1 MSDGKVQLEA
11 ELDASRV
18 KQGAAE
24 VTGAVRQ
31 MGREVERESSR
42 VSAATAKMGG
52 GGEQAAQSTQKAE
65 RSIIASIQRQTA
77 AYEAGGRSTREY
89 YEAIA
94 RQRGI
99 GADVLKPYLDQLDAA
114 KSKQL
119 GAADGAEKLSG
130 GLLSLRGAAAAAA
143 TAIAAYVTVDAA
155 KAIIDQA
162 DAVSLLNSRLRG
174 AVSGADEFA
183 AAQKGL
189 FQLAQSN
196 SVGLSETIQLYTRL
210 SDPIKRLGG
219 GMNEVIGVTNA
230 FQKALQLGGVSA
242 QEAASATLQFGQA
255 LGTGV
260 LAGDEFKSLAEP
272 TPRLL

>member
-42 VSAATAKMGG
+42 VSAATSKMGS

-94 RQRGI
+94 RVMLERANL
-99 GADVLKPYLDQLDAA
+99 ADSRFHELAREFDRTVERIHELA
-114 KSKQL
+114 
-119 GAADGAEKLSG
+119 GAAERVPLGEN
-130 GLLSLRGAAAAAA
+130 SL
-143 TAIAAYVTVDAA
+143 VV
-155 KAIIDQA
+155 
-162 DAVSLLNSRLRG
+162 
-174 AVSGADEFA
+174 
-183 AAQKGL
+183 
-189 FQLAQSN
+189 
-196 SVGLSETIQLYTRL
+196 
-210 SDPIKRLGG
+210 
-219 GMNEVIGVTNA
+219 
-230 FQKALQLGGVSA
+230 
-242 QEAASATLQFGQA
+242 
-255 LGTGV
+255 
-260 LAGDEFKSLAEP
+260 
-272 TPRLL
+272 